1 MEFGGEMNNNK
12 VILTEESRAQLEAK
26 YRELLEKSKE
36 ISMEIR
42 DAKDLGDLSENA
54 EFTAAREAQSQIHA
68 EMEEIKA
75 QLDNHSIFVEDKKS
89 RNTITIGTRVKY
101 EVVSTKEVHEVKIVT
116 IADTDPLANKISNE
130 SPLGKALIGNK
141 KNAVVD
147 FHTPGGMMQV
157 KIIELSK

>member
-1 MEFGGEMNNNK
+1 MEKNGK

-26 YRELLEKSKE
+26 YKELLEKSKE
-36 ISMEIR
+36 ISKEIR
-42 DAKDLGDLSENA
+42 EAKDFGDLSENA

-75 QLDNHSIFVEDKKS
+75 QLDNHSIYVEDKKS
-89 RNTITIGTRVKY
+89 KNTITIGTKVKY
-101 EVVSTKEVHEVKIVT
+101 EVVDTKKVHEVKIVT

-147 FHTPGGMMQV
+147 FNTPGGAMQIRV
-157 KIIELSK
+157 LEISK